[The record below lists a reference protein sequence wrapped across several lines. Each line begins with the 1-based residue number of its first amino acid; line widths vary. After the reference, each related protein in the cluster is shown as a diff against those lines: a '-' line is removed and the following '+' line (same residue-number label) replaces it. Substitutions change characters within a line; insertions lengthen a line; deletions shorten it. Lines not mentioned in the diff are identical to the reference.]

1 MGVRPDAG
9 PDYQLSEAA
18 GKNITEMLYEP
29 YSLKALYIMGA
40 DPVATFPNNS
50 EIITTLKSLYLLIV
64 QDIALT
70 ETAKY
75 AHVILPASS
84 WAEKDGTYTN
94 AEGIAQNVSKVID
107 PTGQSLPDWQ
117 ILKNLAQTMG
127 KDLGINDRKDIV
139 QEITSLLDK
148 PRDLVSMTRAFK
160 PVHYETGEI
169 PDKEYPLN
177 MVVRDVLQHTG
188 SMSTRSKSL
197 NLVSSEA
204 LLEINWN
211 DAEKFGISD
220 NGHVKVTSRR
230 GTVYL
235 KAAVSDN
242 VPDGIVYVPTHFP
255 HSKVSTL
262 TSHSDKGGIS
272 IDAVRIETA

>member
-1 MGVRPDAG
+1 MSGTP
-9 PDYQLSEAA
+9 
-18 GKNITEMLYEP
+18 GKNTIEMLYDT

-40 DPVATFPNNS
+40 DPVVSFPHNS

-70 ETAKY
+70 ETAKF

-94 AEGIAQNVSKVID
+94 AEGVTQRVHRATE

-117 ILKNLAQTMG
+117 ILIKLAKAMG
-127 KDLGINDRKDIV
+127 KDIGIKDRKDIER
-139 QEITSLLDK
+139 EISALRDE
-148 PRDLVSMTRAFK
+148 PRAAGPMTRACN
-160 PVHYETGEI
+160 PVHYAPGET
-169 PDKEYPLN
+169 PDEEYPMN
-177 MVVRDVLQHTG
+177 MVVRDVLQHAG

-204 LLEINWN
+204 LVEISGK
-211 DAEKFGISD
+211 DAQKFGISD
-220 NGHVKVTSRR
+220 NGHVKLTSRR

-235 KAAVSDN
+235 KASVSDN

-255 HSKVSTL
+255 HSRVTTL
-262 TSHSDKGGIS
+262 TSPSGKGGITT
-272 IDAVRIETA
+272 DAVRIETA

>member
-1 MGVRPDAG
+1 
-9 PDYQLSEAA
+9 
-18 GKNITEMLYEP
+18 MLYEP

-40 DPVATFPNNS
+40 DPLATFPNKS

-70 ETAKY
+70 ETAKF

-94 AEGIAQNVSKVID
+94 AEGVTQKVHKLID
-107 PTGQSLPDWQ
+107 PAGQSLPDWQ
-117 ILKNLAQTMG
+117 ILKKLAKTMG
-127 KDLGINDRKDIV
+127 QDIGIKDRKDIV
-139 QEITSLLDK
+139 GEINSLLDE
-148 PRDLVSMTRAFK
+148 PRDLVPMTRAFN
-160 PVHYETGEI
+160 PVHYASGEK
-169 PDKEYPLN
+169 PDEEYPLN
-177 MVVRDVLQHTG
+177 MVVRDVLQHAG

-204 LLEINWN
+204 LLEINGK
-211 DAEKFGISD
+211 DAERFGISD

-230 GTVYL
+230 GAVYL
-235 KAAVSDN
+235 KAVVSDN

-255 HSKVSTL
+255 HSGVSTL
-262 TSHSDKGGIS
+262 TCPSAKGGIS
-272 IDAVRIETA
+272 TDAVRIETA